1 MKIFLFSILFYQ
13 FLFAENNREIFECFA
28 TNINGQDIELR
39 ASVAQ
44 GGIYHPYIFVDK
56 LNVFVVLNLGTKNEI
71 SDQFKYRSSSNVDDY
86 IVETYLSNNN
96 QEDISIDVPTK
107 NDKLLKNYGGSYF
120 FILRGRDK
128 VITYNCTQRIKK

>member
-13 FLFAENNREIFECFA
+13 FLFAENNREIFECLA

-120 FILRGRDK
+120 FILSGRDK